1 MPPDG
6 HLALAARRDCAPRV
20 HVQLARRML
29 AVSSLTLQELE
40 PSVEDVD
47 TGHRYARRD
56 VSMDVEG
63 ASFPLERPEYAFE
76 WWKLRLVYYA
86 PSSSASVRGHAGGPQ
101 RS

>member
-1 MPPDG
+1 M
-6 HLALAARRDCAPRV
+6 AL
-20 HVQLARRML
+20 RML

-47 TGHRYARRD
+47 AGHWYARRD

-63 ASFPLERPEYAFE
+63 ASFPLEHHECALE